1 MVPTPIPPLP
11 PWPTWPAR
19 RLLVFI
25 ALVFA
30 GNNLA
35 QILTYSLVE
44 DMFLPVLVGSLLGVV
59 LPCRMLA
66 RGHGG
71 TLRRDF
77 HLDRLDVGTLVA
89 AVLAGAAALLPSSAL
104 AMLSARIHPVDPQW
118 LATLRDHLP
127 TSGLGIGVA
136 AAVAVLAGP
145 LAEELLFRGLI
156 YRLAR
161 RTWGPWPAALVS
173 SLLFGLV
180 HGEPWFLFGLVGLGL
195 VFAYLYETTGSLL
208 APVIAHALY
217 NGFALFV
224 MIREPEQIGAE
235 PILEP
240 RDWALLGASVVVL
253 AVTAVLLA
261 RRRRQLG
268 RDDLPQT
275 TP

>member
-1 MVPTPIPPLP
+1 MDPTPTAPLP

-44 DMFLPVLVGSLLGVV
+44 DLFLPVLVGSLLGVV

-77 HLDRLDVGTLVA
+77 HLDRLDVGTLA
-89 AVLAGAAALLPSSAL
+89 AAIIAAAAALLPSSAL
-104 AMLSARIHPVDPQW
+104 ATLSARIHPVDPQW
-118 LATLRDHLP
+118 LATLLEHLP
-127 TSGLGIGVA
+127 TSGLGIAVA

-161 RTWGPWPAALVS
+161 RTWGPGPRPWCRPCSSGWSTANPGSSSGWSVS
-173 SLLFGLV
+173 AWSS
-180 HGEPWFLFGLVGLGL
+180 P
-195 VFAYLYETTGSLL
+195 TST
-208 APVIAHALY
+208 
-217 NGFALFV
+217 
-224 MIREPEQIGAE
+224 
-235 PILEP
+235 
-240 RDWALLGASVVVL
+240 
-253 AVTAVLLA
+253 
-261 RRRRQLG
+261 RRQAACS
-268 RDDLPQT
+268 RR
-275 TP
+275 